1 MFTCSAEHA
10 REWLHVGSREGE
22 RDTQRERERE
32 REREKE
38 RERKRHTKIEMVK
51 ERGTR

>member
-22 RDTQRERERE
+22 RDTQRERE
-32 REREKE
+32 KE
-38 RERKRHTKIEMVK
+38 RERTRHTKIEMVK

>member
-22 RDTQRERERE
+22 RDTQRERE
-32 REREKE
+32 KE